1 MNLET
6 LIKSLEQAE
15 NDNKRF
21 ALLLIL
27 SELIKSKKLDSEVLK
42 NDPYLNKRLF
52 GAIGAHF
59 LARLITTKQQNAETN
74 NSPLLLK
81 SVGLSILTQFLDFPD
96 LITDPILLTKLDV
109 IIDLL
114 INLKKEEENGDEQQE
129 SKNEICQMI
138 RVDIFK
144 YLYSLSVHCP
154 DYLILNVDLIDSL
167 FKDVIL
173 NCRYS
178 TGSTFK
184 AMLDFESCF
193 KTNDT
198 DFALISCQLIKNL
211 CKENQKEK
219 QVKSNKSYSKIKSEK
234 IGQMLFYFVERVN
247 KDQTEF
253 KFFLLNYLN
262 YFMQQEEVFGRFFND
277 DESKFAD
284 LIFNILND
292 LLKSK
297 LNQEAKDL
305 AFVLLNNFVKLYQ
318 FEYVYMKNRPFFYLT
333 INLLCIQVGLNL
345 ENISLSKDLYL
356 IANKMSI
363 YYSLLEE
370 VIIILSTADPFGNE
384 NDSISSTDD
393 RYYDSDASE
402 NDQDNDIDFKT
413 TDKKEAISEP
423 ELSQAI
429 KVIVEC
435 LQSIIGFIRD
445 SLDLESKDFKN
456 LNSNMIMLLV
466 SSIRVILCWLS
477 YESLLEDE
485 IVDLIRNRVVKFA
498 DYLNDELHYDVNVLE
513 FVLPGVQRVKA
524 DQENRL
530 IQKIEKSK
538 SKQDEVKLEF
548 QKIELKENIESL
560 NKILEKCTVNK

>member
-1 MNLET
+1 
-6 LIKSLEQAE
+6 
-15 NDNKRF
+15 
-21 ALLLIL
+21 
-27 SELIKSKKLDSEVLK
+27 
-42 NDPYLNKRLF
+42 
-52 GAIGAHF
+52 
-59 LARLITTKQQNAETN
+59 
-74 NSPLLLK
+74 
-81 SVGLSILTQFLDFPD
+81 
-96 LITDPILLTKLDV
+96 
-109 IIDLL
+109 
-114 INLKKEEENGDEQQE
+114 
-129 SKNEICQMI
+129 
-138 RVDIFK
+138 
-144 YLYSLSVHCP
+144 
-154 DYLILNVDLIDSL
+154 
-167 FKDVIL
+167 
-173 NCRYS
+173 
-178 TGSTFK
+178 
-184 AMLDFESCF
+184 
-193 KTNDT
+193 
-198 DFALISCQLIKNL
+198 
-211 CKENQKEK
+211 
-219 QVKSNKSYSKIKSEK
+219 
-234 IGQMLFYFVERVN
+234 
-247 KDQTEF
+247 
-253 KFFLLNYLN
+253 
-262 YFMQQEEVFGRFFND
+262 
-277 DESKFAD
+277 
-284 LIFNILND
+284 
-292 LLKSK
+292 
-297 LNQEAKDL
+297 
-305 AFVLLNNFVKLYQ
+305 
-318 FEYVYMKNRPFFYLT
+318 MKNRPFFYLT

-513 FVLPGVQRVKA
+513 FVSPGVQRVKA